1 MKQLQSITIS
11 GTLRGT
17 IWMPCAE
24 CTKDVSAK
32 FTPKQQPFSHEW
44 TGIRDALLR
53 LTNDG
58 DFQSCTLESVTMS
71 VVWRSGKDIVTRH
84 AGLPVGKE
92 TEDLYTPF

>member
-11 GTLRGT
+11 GTLRGD
-17 IWMPCAE
+17 IWWPRAE
-24 CTKDVSAK
+24 CTKDVSAE

-44 TGIRDALLR
+44 TGIRDALLH

-58 DFQSCTLESVTMS
+58 DFESCTLESVIMS

-84 AGLPVGKE
+84 VGLPVGKE